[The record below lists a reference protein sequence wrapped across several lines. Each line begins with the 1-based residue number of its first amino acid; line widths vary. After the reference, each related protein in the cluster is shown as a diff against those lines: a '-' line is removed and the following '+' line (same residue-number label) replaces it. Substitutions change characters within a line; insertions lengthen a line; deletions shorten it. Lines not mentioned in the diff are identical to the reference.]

1 MIIGGDDGVTYHE
14 RRSSQHY
21 IKHVSAL
28 RGCSVSSF
36 LIKRER
42 KTLFFGVTLGN
53 DQNQAGFYRVR
64 LRDLLIFKIETC
76 DYLDL
81 WPCKVYR
88 VFLQGRDG
96 TLYAGSD
103 LGFYSFTLT
112 GGRIQLHLIKL

>member
-1 MIIGGDDGVTYHE
+1 MIIGGDDGVTYYE
-14 RRSSQHY
+14 SGGSSQHY

-53 DQNQAGFYRVR
+53 DQNPAGFYRAR

-81 WPCKVYR
+81 
-88 VFLQGRDG
+88 
-96 TLYAGSD
+96 
-103 LGFYSFTLT
+103 
-112 GGRIQLHLIKL
+112 